1 MEAPLLSARGL
12 SVRIGGKDVCKNLD
26 LDVRPGE
33 AWAVL
38 GMNGI
43 GKTTLIHTLA
53 GLRLPGAG
61 EVLLRGRPIRT
72 LARREVAQEIGVMLQ
87 DTEVAFPLSVLE
99 AVLEGRHPFVHRFH
113 WESAEDE
120 AIAARA
126 LQAFGVEDLAG
137 RSMLALSGG
146 ERRLVSAAT
155 LFAQDPPVMLLD
167 EPNSHLDLYQ
177 QIRVLD
183 RVVEKVRKSARAAL
197 LILHDVNLA
206 MRFCD
211 HAILLNG
218 DADVTFG
225 PIGEVLNE
233 QSIERMFRHPVVRLS
248 GPAGPYFVAS

>member
-1 MEAPLLSARGL
+1 MEQPLLSARGL
-12 SVRIGGKDVCKNLD
+12 SVSIGGKDVCKGLD
-26 LDVRPGE
+26 LDIRPGE

-38 GMNGI
+38 GMNGV

-53 GLRLPGAG
+53 GLRPASAG
-61 EVLLRGRPIRT
+61 QVLLQDRPIHT
-72 LARREVAQEIGVMLQ
+72 LARRQVAQEIGVMLQ
-87 DTEVAFPLSVLE
+87 DTEVAFPISVLE
-99 AVLEGRHPFVHRFH
+99 AVLEGRHPFLHRFH

-120 AIAARA
+120 AMAARA
-126 LQAFGVEDLAG
+126 LRELGVEGLAQ

-155 LFAQDPPVMLLD
+155 LFVQDPPVMMLD

-177 QIRVLD
+177 QIHVLD
-183 RVVEKVRKSARAAL
+183 RVAEKVRKNGRAAL

-218 DADVTFG
+218 DADVTVG
-225 PIGEVLNE
+225 PIGDILNE
-233 QSIERMFRHPVVRLS
+233 RSVERMFRHPVVCLS
-248 GPAGPYFVAS
+248 GPAGPLFVAS